1 MTDTTAI
8 ITTRTSDGIATAAD
22 AAANATKTTATTAA
36 TDTAKVGSDDHVE
49 PSLPTTPIVAANS
62 DTSLLLLDRLR
73 HNATI
78 YPKKRAMAFVTS
90 SSQSSS
96 SSSYKVKIE
105 REITFAE
112 LEYETDRLALS
123 LLEEH
128 QITNGDRYVRL
139 ILAVLLRY
147 SVQCMSRTISHHPSS
162 MNLFVYH
169 QCDNPYDHHHQSCT
183 SVRTILEF
191 YHCIHCVFESQ
202 YHCRSGVSTK
212 SYAS

>member
-162 MNLFVYH
+162 MNFV
-169 QCDNPYDHHHQSCT
+169 CLS
-183 SVRTILEF
+183 SM
-191 YHCIHCVFESQ
+191 
-202 YHCRSGVSTK
+202 
-212 SYAS
+212 

>member
-22 AAANATKTTATTAA
+22 AAANSNADVPASTA

-49 PSLPTTPIVAANS
+49 PSLPTTPIVANS

-139 ILAVLLRY
+139 IVVVLLRN
-147 SVQCMSRTISHHPSS
+147 SVQSMSRTISHHPSS
-162 MNLFVYH
+162 INFV
-169 QCDNPYDHHHQSCT
+169 CLS
-183 SVRTILEF
+183 SM
-191 YHCIHCVFESQ
+191 
-202 YHCRSGVSTK
+202 
-212 SYAS
+212 

>member
-22 AAANATKTTATTAA
+22 ANATNTTVTTAA

-49 PSLPTTPIVAANS
+49 PSLPTTPIVANS

-162 MNLFVYH
+162 MNFV
-169 QCDNPYDHHHQSCT
+169 CLS
-183 SVRTILEF
+183 SM
-191 YHCIHCVFESQ
+191 
-202 YHCRSGVSTK
+202 
-212 SYAS
+212 

>member
-22 AAANATKTTATTAA
+22 ANATNTTVTTAA

-90 SSQSSS
+90 SSSSQSSSS
-96 SSSYKVKIE
+96 SSSYKVKIV

-139 ILAVLLRY
+139 ILVVLLRY

-162 MNLFVYH
+162 MNFV
-169 QCDNPYDHHHQSCT
+169 CLS
-183 SVRTILEF
+183 SM
-191 YHCIHCVFESQ
+191 
-202 YHCRSGVSTK
+202 
-212 SYAS
+212 

>member
-49 PSLPTTPIVAANS
+49 PSLPTTPIVANS

-162 MNLFVYH
+162 MNFV
-169 QCDNPYDHHHQSCT
+169 CLS
-183 SVRTILEF
+183 SM
-191 YHCIHCVFESQ
+191 
-202 YHCRSGVSTK
+202 
-212 SYAS
+212 